1 MAKIKVVGDVMVVES
16 TQTLESIKTLE
27 KYNPKALCLYE
38 VDDDGKK
45 QVTFRVATTPS
56 KGSINQYGAAFGSTS
71 HDDRGVATITM
82 ALPDG
87 VEDAKEYVAE
97 AVGLA
102 IVKLNKVEEQFAEAL
117 AQVES
122 DKAAVLE
129 NIELA

>member
-27 KYNPKALCLYE
+27 KYNPRALFLYE
-38 VDDDGKK
+38 EDEDGKK
-45 QVTFRVATTPS
+45 KQVFRVASTTG
-56 KGSINQYGAAFGSTS
+56 KGNIGQYGASFGSET
-71 HDDRGVATITM
+71 HDGRGIATITM
-82 ALPDG
+82 CLPDG
-87 VEDAKEYVAE
+87 IEDAKEYVAD

-102 IVKLNKVEEQFAEAL
+102 IVRLNKVEEQFADAL
-117 AQVES
+117 AKVDA